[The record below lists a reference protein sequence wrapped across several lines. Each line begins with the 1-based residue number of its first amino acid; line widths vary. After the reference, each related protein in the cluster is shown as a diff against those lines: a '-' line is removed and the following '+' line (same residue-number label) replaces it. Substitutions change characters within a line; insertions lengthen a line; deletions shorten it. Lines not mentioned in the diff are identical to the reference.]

1 MTIDDNIKDKELKWD
16 IISSEAAKLSALWSG
31 KIEKY
36 EYLTGEEIPPSNQ
49 RQVVEQPKFTYSF
62 LGKTFEKQI
71 KTTNTKEENKLK
83 F

>member
-36 EYLTGEEIPPSNQ
+36 EYLTNTTFQS
-49 RQVVEQPKFTYSF
+49 
-62 LGKTFEKQI
+62 KTNGR
-71 KTTNTKEENKLK
+71 TT
-83 F
+83 

>member
-1 MTIDDNIKDKELKWD
+1 MNILQ
-16 IISSEAAKLSALWSG
+16 
-31 KIEKY
+31 
-36 EYLTGEEIPPSNQ
+36 IPPSNQ
-49 RQVVEQPKFTYSF
+49 RQMVEQPKFTYSF